1 VKNFKTDRI
10 ETDYRH
16 YVDLVN
22 ERDALKDAMEKIAS
36 GVLTAEGAIDVAQEA
51 LAAGPKNPYE

>member
-1 VKNFKTDRI
+1 MRNFKTDRI

-22 ERDALKDAMEKIAS
+22 ERGRVSTLFAGGTGSKSDLKQVES
-36 GVLTAEGAIDVAQEA
+36 VTRYSPGLWG
-51 LAAGPKNPYE
+51 GYPR